1 MLKRLIL
8 GIGALIIAPVMLSQC
23 AIALYNGLV
32 LGDFAYVGYLANS
45 LEFAVECVLLNM
57 IAILSF
63 LGGSEE

>member
-1 MLKRLIL
+1 MLKQTIL
-8 GIGALIIAPVMLSQC
+8 GLGALVIAPVMLSQC

-45 LEFAVECVLLNM
+45 LEFAAECVLLNL

-63 LGGSEE
+63 LGGSDE

>member
-1 MLKRLIL
+1 MLKQMIL
-8 GIGALIIAPVMLSQC
+8 GFGALIVAPVMLGQC

-45 LEFAVECVLLNM
+45 LEFAGECVLLTV